1 MIRVDILSPVGGKV
15 GGIENV
21 IKLWTKNLS
30 QPDYVVRV
38 IHMSPGTKYLDGYEY
53 TYAFCD
59 KEDEDFNEKL
69 KRFVKNYAGFIN
81 EYGAPDVC
89 IATNWPVMCVV
100 AETVRRILKSDYKI
114 ISWVHSSIA
123 EYKKAGLGG
132 IDEMLCADAHLC
144 ISRNNE
150 RHLLEYVERTK
161 VYYVG
166 NPVIMQ
172 PFIEK
177 THGEKQLCYVGRL
190 QEIKRVDII
199 LEALY
204 RAHNKWNLRII
215 GDGESA
221 QDLKEITRYLKLQD
235 RVEYTGWKENPWEYC
250 RDACAL
256 VAASEYEGFMLTGA
270 EAMSMGLTVISTPVE
285 GLIDYLIPGKNG
297 YLFEKNNAEEL
308 AQVLDYLYDGELPMC
323 DRKAC
328 RESVDKYSENNYI
341 KKIKKNLEEWL
352 SI

>member
-38 IHMSPGTKYLDGYEY
+38 IHMSPGTKYLDGYEHA
-53 TYAFCD
+53 YAFCD

-132 IDEMLCADAHLC
+132 IDEMLCADAHL
-144 ISRNNE
+144 
-150 RHLLEYVERTK
+150 
-161 VYYVG
+161 
-166 NPVIMQ
+166 
-172 PFIEK
+172 
-177 THGEKQLCYVGRL
+177 
-190 QEIKRVDII
+190 
-199 LEALY
+199 
-204 RAHNKWNLRII
+204 
-215 GDGESA
+215 
-221 QDLKEITRYLKLQD
+221 
-235 RVEYTGWKENPWEYC
+235 
-250 RDACAL
+250 
-256 VAASEYEGFMLTGA
+256 
-270 EAMSMGLTVISTPVE
+270 
-285 GLIDYLIPGKNG
+285 
-297 YLFEKNNAEEL
+297 
-308 AQVLDYLYDGELPMC
+308 
-323 DRKAC
+323 
-328 RESVDKYSENNYI
+328 
-341 KKIKKNLEEWL
+341 
-352 SI
+352 